1 LREGEVEDRLMS
13 DMTDGGSSSKK
24 ETTAHENLPE
34 MLDNVIRQ
42 LEFNRKMII
51 IMVLSFVIIV
61 PIIAYLGFLSQ
72 TTAGVGRFIPIIGGA
87 VFLAWLG
94 VGIRQWI
101 VFSKWLRKF
110 RLYKERQ
117 KELEDLLDF
126 EKSDEGKNS
135 PN

>member
-1 LREGEVEDRLMS
+1 MS
-13 DMTDGGSSSKK
+13 DMTDGGSSSSSKK
-24 ETTAHENLPE
+24 GTPHENLPE

-42 LEFNRKMII
+42 LDFTRKIII

-61 PIIAYLGFLSQ
+61 PIIAYIGFLSQ
-72 TTAGVGRFIPIIGGA
+72 RTAGVGLYIPIIGGA

-94 VGIRQWI
+94 VGIRQWV

-126 EKSDEGKNS
+126 EKSDEEKG
-135 PN
+135 

>member
-1 LREGEVEDRLMS
+1 MS
-13 DMTDGGSSSKK
+13 DMTDDDSSRKG
-24 ETTAHENLPE
+24 TAHENLPE
-34 MLDNVIRQ
+34 MIDNVIRQ
-42 LEFNRKMII
+42 LDFTRKIII
-51 IMVLSFVIIV
+51 IMVLSFIIIV
-61 PIIAYLGFLSQ
+61 PIIAYIGLLSQ
-72 TTAGVGRFIPIIGGA
+72 STAGVGVYIPIIGGA

-101 VFSKWLRKF
+101 VFSRWLRKF

-126 EKSDEGKNS
+126 EKSHEGKSS

>member
-1 LREGEVEDRLMS
+1 MS
-13 DMTDGGSSSKK
+13 DMTDGDSSKK
-24 ETTAHENLPE
+24 GTAHENLPE
-34 MLDNVIRQ
+34 MIDNVIRQ
-42 LEFNRKMII
+42 LDFNRKIII

-61 PIIAYLGFLSQ
+61 PIIAYIGLLSQ
-72 TTAGVGRFIPIIGGA
+72 STVGVGVFIPIIGGA

-126 EKSDEGKNS
+126 EKSDEGKKS

>member
-1 LREGEVEDRLMS
+1 MI
-13 DMTDGGSSSKK
+13 
-24 ETTAHENLPE
+24 
-34 MLDNVIRQ
+34 DNVIRQ
-42 LEFNRKMII
+42 LDFTRKII
-51 IMVLSFVIIV
+51 IVMALSFVIIV
-61 PIIAYLGFLSQ
+61 PIIAYIAVLSQ
-72 TTAGVGRFIPIIGGA
+72 TTAGVGKFIPIIGGA

-126 EKSDEGKNS
+126 EKSHEGKSS

>member
-1 LREGEVEDRLMS
+1 MIS
-13 DMTDGGSSSKK
+13 DMTDDDSSRKG
-24 ETTAHENLPE
+24 TAHENLPE
-34 MLDNVIRQ
+34 MIDNVIRQ
-42 LEFNRKMII
+42 LDFTRKIII
-51 IMVLSFVIIV
+51 IMVLSFIIIV
-61 PIIAYLGFLSQ
+61 PIIAYIGLLSQ
-72 TTAGVGRFIPIIGGA
+72 STAGVGVYIPIIGGA

-126 EKSDEGKNS
+126 EKSHEGKSS

>member
-1 LREGEVEDRLMS
+1 MS
-13 DMTDGGSSSKK
+13 DMTDGGSGSNKG
-24 ETTAHENLPE
+24 TTAHENLPE

-72 TTAGVGRFIPIIGGA
+72 TTAGVGKFIPIIGGA

-126 EKSDEGKNS
+126 EESDDRKSS

>member
-1 LREGEVEDRLMS
+1 MS
-13 DMTDGGSSSKK
+13 DITDGGSSKK
-24 ETTAHENLPE
+24 GTPYENLPE

-42 LEFNRKMII
+42 LDFTRKIII
-51 IMVLSFVIIV
+51 IMVLSFIIIV
-61 PIIAYLGFLSQ
+61 PIIAYIGFLSQ
-72 TTAGVGRFIPIIGGA
+72 RTAGVGLYIPIIGGA

-126 EKSDEGKNS
+126 EKNDEGKSS

>member
-1 LREGEVEDRLMS
+1 MS
-13 DMTDGGSSSKK
+13 DMTNGGSSKK
-24 ETTAHENLPE
+24 GTAHENLPE

-51 IMVLSFVIIV
+51 IMVLSFIIIV
-61 PIIAYLGFLSQ
+61 PIIAYLGFMSQ

-126 EKSDEGKNS
+126 EKSDEEKG
-135 PN
+135 

>member
-1 LREGEVEDRLMS
+1 MS
-13 DMTDGGSSSKK
+13 DMTDDDSSRKG
-24 ETTAHENLPE
+24 TAHENLPE
-34 MLDNVIRQ
+34 MIDNVIRQ
-42 LEFNRKMII
+42 LDFTRKIII
-51 IMVLSFVIIV
+51 IMVLSFIIIV
-61 PIIAYLGFLSQ
+61 PIIAYIGLLSQ
-72 TTAGVGRFIPIIGGA
+72 STAGVGVYIPIIGGA

-110 RLYKERQ
+110 RLYKKRQ

-126 EKSDEGKNS
+126 EKSHEGKSS

>member
-1 LREGEVEDRLMS
+1 MS
-13 DMTDGGSSSKK
+13 DMTEDGSSKK
-24 ETTAHENLPE
+24 GTEPENLPE
-34 MLDNVIRQ
+34 MIDNVIRQ
-42 LEFNRKMII
+42 LDFTRKIII
-51 IMVLSFVIIV
+51 IMVLSFIIIV
-61 PIIAYLGFLSQ
+61 PIIAYIGLLSQ
-72 TTAGVGRFIPIIGGA
+72 STAGVGVYIPIIGGA

-110 RLYKERQ
+110 RLYKKRQ

-126 EKSDEGKNS
+126 EKSHEGKSS

>member
-1 LREGEVEDRLMS
+1 MS
-13 DMTDGGSSSKK
+13 DMTNGGRSSKK
-24 ETTAHENLPE
+24 GTAHENLPE
-34 MLDNVIRQ
+34 MIDNIIRQ
-42 LEFNRKMII
+42 LDFNRKIII

-61 PIIAYLGFLSQ
+61 PIIAYIGILSQ
-72 TTAGVGRFIPIIGGA
+72 STAGVGKFIPIIGGA

-94 VGIRQWI
+94 VGIRQWM
-101 VFSKWLRKF
+101 VFSGWLRKF

-126 EKSDEGKNS
+126 EKSDERKSN

>member
-1 LREGEVEDRLMS
+1 MMS
-13 DMTDGGSSSKK
+13 DMTDDDSSRKG
-24 ETTAHENLPE
+24 TAHENLPE
-34 MLDNVIRQ
+34 MIDNVIRQ
-42 LEFNRKMII
+42 LDFNRKIII

-61 PIIAYLGFLSQ
+61 PIIAYIGLMSQ
-72 TTAGVGRFIPIIGGA
+72 RTAGVGVYIPIIGGA

-126 EKSDEGKNS
+126 EKSDERKSS

>member
-1 LREGEVEDRLMS
+1 MS
-13 DMTDGGSSSKK
+13 DMTDGGSSKK
-24 ETTAHENLPE
+24 GTEPENLPE

-42 LEFNRKMII
+42 LNFTRKIII
-51 IMVLSFVIIV
+51 IMVLSFIIIV
-61 PIIAYLGFLSQ
+61 PIIAYIGLLSQ
-72 TTAGVGRFIPIIGGA
+72 STAGVGVYIPIIGGA

-101 VFSKWLRKF
+101 VFSKWLRNL

-126 EKSDEGKNS
+126 EKNDEGKSS

>member
-1 LREGEVEDRLMS
+1 MS
-13 DMTDGGSSSKK
+13 DMTDGGSSKK
-24 ETTAHENLPE
+24 RTPHENLPE

-42 LEFNRKMII
+42 LDFTRKII
-51 IMVLSFVIIV
+51 ILMVLSFVIIV
-61 PIIAYLGFLSQ
+61 PIIAYIGFLSQ
-72 TTAGVGRFIPIIGGA
+72 RTAGVGLYIPIIGGA

-126 EKSDEGKNS
+126 EKSDEEKG
-135 PN
+135 

>member
-1 LREGEVEDRLMS
+1 MS
-13 DMTDGGSSSKK
+13 DMTDDDSSRKG
-24 ETTAHENLPE
+24 TAHENLPE
-34 MLDNVIRQ
+34 MIDNVIRQ
-42 LEFNRKMII
+42 LDFTRKII
-51 IMVLSFVIIV
+51 IVMALSFVIIV
-61 PIIAYLGFLSQ
+61 PIIAYIAVLSQ
-72 TTAGVGRFIPIIGGA
+72 STAGVGVYIPIIGGA

-126 EKSDEGKNS
+126 EKSHEGKSS

>member
-1 LREGEVEDRLMS
+1 MI
-13 DMTDGGSSSKK
+13 DMTDDDSSRKG
-24 ETTAHENLPE
+24 TAHENLPE
-34 MLDNVIRQ
+34 MIDNVIRQ
-42 LEFNRKMII
+42 LDFTRKIII
-51 IMVLSFVIIV
+51 IMVLSFIIIV
-61 PIIAYLGFLSQ
+61 PIIAYIGLLSQ
-72 TTAGVGRFIPIIGGA
+72 STAGVGVYIPIIGGA

-126 EKSDEGKNS
+126 EKSHEGKSS

>member
-1 LREGEVEDRLMS
+1 MS
-13 DMTDGGSSSKK
+13 DMTDDDSSSRKG
-24 ETTAHENLPE
+24 TAHENLPE
-34 MLDNVIRQ
+34 MIDNVIRQ
-42 LEFNRKMII
+42 LDFTRKIII
-51 IMVLSFVIIV
+51 IMVLSFIIIV
-61 PIIAYLGFLSQ
+61 PIIAYIGLLSQ
-72 TTAGVGRFIPIIGGA
+72 STAGVGVYIPVIGGA

-110 RLYKERQ
+110 RLYKKRQ

-126 EKSDEGKNS
+126 EKSHEGKSS

>member
-1 LREGEVEDRLMS
+1 MS
-13 DMTDGGSSSKK
+13 DMTDDDISRKG
-24 ETTAHENLPE
+24 TAHENLPE
-34 MLDNVIRQ
+34 MIDNIIRQ
-42 LEFNRKMII
+42 LDFNRKIII

-61 PIIAYLGFLSQ
+61 PIIAYIGLLSQ
-72 TTAGVGRFIPIIGGA
+72 STAGVGVYIPIIGGA

-126 EKSDEGKNS
+126 EKSDEQKSS

>member
-1 LREGEVEDRLMS
+1 MS
-13 DMTDGGSSSKK
+13 NMTNGGSSSSKK
-24 ETTAHENLPE
+24 GTAHENLPE
-34 MLDNVIRQ
+34 MIDNIIRQ
-42 LEFNRKMII
+42 LDFNRKIII

-61 PIIAYLGFLSQ
+61 PIIAYIGILSQ
-72 TTAGVGRFIPIIGGA
+72 STAGVGKFIPIIGGA

-94 VGIRQWI
+94 VGVRQWM
-101 VFSKWLRKF
+101 VFSGWLRKF

-126 EKSDEGKNS
+126 EKSDEQKSS

>member
-1 LREGEVEDRLMS
+1 MS
-13 DMTDGGSSSKK
+13 DMTNGASSSSK
-24 ETTAHENLPE
+24 EGTAHENLPE
-34 MLDNVIRQ
+34 MIDNIIRQ
-42 LEFNRKMII
+42 MDFNRKIII

-61 PIIAYLGFLSQ
+61 PIIAYIGILSQ
-72 TTAGVGRFIPIIGGA
+72 STAGVGKFIPIIGGA

-126 EKSDEGKNS
+126 EKNDGQKSS

>member
-1 LREGEVEDRLMS
+1 MS
-13 DMTDGGSSSKK
+13 DMTDDDSSRKG
-24 ETTAHENLPE
+24 TAHENLPE
-34 MLDNVIRQ
+34 MIDNVIRQ
-42 LEFNRKMII
+42 LDFTRKIII
-51 IMVLSFVIIV
+51 IMVLSFIIVV
-61 PIIAYLGFLSQ
+61 PIIAYIGLLSQ
-72 TTAGVGRFIPIIGGA
+72 STAGVGVYIPIIGGA

-94 VGIRQWI
+94 VGIKQWI

-126 EKSDEGKNS
+126 EKSHEGKSS

>member
-1 LREGEVEDRLMS
+1 MS
-13 DMTDGGSSSKK
+13 DMTNGGSSSKK
-24 ETTAHENLPE
+24 GTAHENLPE
-34 MLDNVIRQ
+34 MIDNIIRQ
-42 LEFNRKMII
+42 MDFNRKIII

-61 PIIAYLGFLSQ
+61 PIIAYIGILSQ
-72 TTAGVGRFIPIIGGA
+72 STAGVGKFIPIIGGA

-101 VFSKWLRKF
+101 VFSRWLRKF

-126 EKSDEGKNS
+126 EKSDEQKSSSN
-135 PN
+135 

>member
-1 LREGEVEDRLMS
+1 MS
-13 DMTDGGSSSKK
+13 DMTDGDSSKK
-24 ETTAHENLPE
+24 GTAHENLPE
-34 MLDNVIRQ
+34 MIDNVIRQ
-42 LEFNRKMII
+42 LDFNRKIII

-61 PIIAYLGFLSQ
+61 PIIAYIGLLSQ
-72 TTAGVGRFIPIIGGA
+72 STVGVGVYIPIIGGA

-126 EKSDEGKNS
+126 EKSDEAKKS

>member
-1 LREGEVEDRLMS
+1 MS
-13 DMTDGGSSSKK
+13 DMTDDDSSRKGM
-24 ETTAHENLPE
+24 AHENLPE
-34 MLDNVIRQ
+34 MIDNVIRQ
-42 LEFNRKMII
+42 LDFTRKIII

-61 PIIAYLGFLSQ
+61 PIIAYIGLLSQ
-72 TTAGVGRFIPIIGGA
+72 STAGVGIYIPIIGGA

-126 EKSDEGKNS
+126 EKSDDGKSSSN
-135 PN
+135 

>member
-1 LREGEVEDRLMS
+1 MS
-13 DMTDGGSSSKK
+13 DMTDDDSSRKG
-24 ETTAHENLPE
+24 TAHENLPE
-34 MLDNVIRQ
+34 MIDNVIRQ
-42 LEFNRKMII
+42 LDFTRKII
-51 IMVLSFVIIV
+51 IVMALSFVIIV
-61 PIIAYLGFLSQ
+61 PIIAYIGLLSQ
-72 TTAGVGRFIPIIGGA
+72 STAGVGVYIPIIGGA

-126 EKSDEGKNS
+126 EKSHEGKSS

>member
-1 LREGEVEDRLMS
+1 MS
-13 DMTDGGSSSKK
+13 DMTNGGSSSKK
-24 ETTAHENLPE
+24 GTAHENLPE
-34 MLDNVIRQ
+34 MIDNIIRQ
-42 LEFNRKMII
+42 LDFNRKIII

-61 PIIAYLGFLSQ
+61 PIIAYIGILSQ
-72 TTAGVGRFIPIIGGA
+72 STAGVGKFIPIIGGA

-94 VGIRQWI
+94 VGIRQWM
-101 VFSKWLRKF
+101 VFSGWLRKF

-126 EKSDEGKNS
+126 EKGDERKSS